1 MIHSFLLIGQSNM
14 AGRGFLTEAPLLD
27 NRHLLVLRNGRWV
40 PAFRPIH
47 TDRSFAGAC
56 LAESFGLCYAAAH
69 GVDVGLIPC
78 ADGGTCLD
86 QWAEGSLL
94 YDNAVYQ
101 GRLALR
107 TSEIA
112 GILWHQGEADCRA
125 DRCGVY
131 GEKLRAMLT
140 ALRRDLHLEDVP
152 VVLGG
157 LGDYFRDGTFPDIA
171 RYYRDINRQ
180 LDETAHILPRT
191 GYVPAEGLEPNP
203 DRLHFSAR
211 ALAEFG
217 QRYADVFR
225 TLEDPNRVFTE
236 KSDADGALRGPMERL

>member
-1 MIHSFLLIGQSNM
+1 M
-14 AGRGFLTEAPLLD
+14 RY
-27 NRHLLVLRNGRWV
+27 
-40 PAFRPIH
+40 
-47 TDRSFAGAC
+47 FAN
-56 LAESFGLCYAAAH
+56 ELCYGDEADFWAT
-69 GVDVGLIPC
+69 VGLLHDLDFEQFPQQHCIKEQEILSKRPSWPC
-78 ADGGTCLD
+78 GAAKTP
-86 QWAEGSLL
+86 AS
-94 YDNAVYQ
+94 
-101 GRLALR
+101 
-107 TSEIA
+107 
-112 GILWHQGEADCRA
+112 
-125 DRCGVY
+125 
-131 GEKLRAMLT
+131 
-140 ALRRDLHLEDVP
+140 P